1 MSTLKNEL
9 FDEILQARQ
18 RVYAVGT
25 PTPLQELCLPGV
37 KATIYAKREDLG
49 PIKAYKWRG
58 AYNCM
63 AKLTPEQRARGVV
76 AASAGNHGQ
85 GVALAAR
92 RLQCKAHIFMPRSTP
107 EVKQNAVRMHG
118 GEAVEIVL
126 TGDSY
131 DAASHAA
138 HEFAEANGL
147 TFVHPYDHLYTMGGQ
162 GTLADEVVMSGKGP
176 FDRVYLQIGGGGL
189 AAACACWFKR
199 FWPECKCIGVEGV
212 SQASMKLA
220 VESGERKT
228 LPYVD
233 VFCDGTAVRTAG
245 ELTYELCKE
254 LLDDYVTVTNEE
266 VCKAIRSLWNSIRVI
281 TEPSGSMGMAA
292 LMQDQGTL
300 ADEVVMSGKG
310 PFDRVYLQIGG
321 GGLAAACA
329 CWFKRFWPEC
339 KCIGVEGVSQASMK
353 LAVESGERKTLPY
366 VDVFCDGT
374 AVRTAGELTYE
385 LCKELLDDYVTVTN
399 EEVCKAI
406 RSLWNSIRVITE
418 PSGSMGMAALMQ
430 DWQKGN
436 IKEGEKCLVV
446 LSGANMDFAQM
457 GVVASR
463 AGVQETNRRER
474 FLQIPMQ
481 TKRGQILKYLES
493 IPHGVQLTDV
503 QYGRLAA
510 DIQYPVFGVLASDE
524 QFAEIDRVLAEK
536 GLKAKDVTNHDD
548 VRFRMISYDRG
559 RLRHPVFFVIEFP
572 ERPGAFTE
580 FMRVIGEYAHLC
592 YFNYRYSGEQVGRA
606 LVGMEFDTKED
617 RDMCREKA
625 KQLLGT
631 TIQGL
636 HELPDDVRHRVL
648 DIVSPAN

>member
-1 MSTLKNEL
+1 MTALKSMSTLKNEL

-292 LMQDQGTL
+292 LMQD
-300 ADEVVMSGKG
+300 
-310 PFDRVYLQIGG
+310 
-321 GGLAAACA
+321 
-329 CWFKRFWPEC
+329 
-339 KCIGVEGVSQASMK
+339 
-353 LAVESGERKTLPY
+353 
-366 VDVFCDGT
+366 
-374 AVRTAGELTYE
+374 
-385 LCKELLDDYVTVTN
+385 
-399 EEVCKAI
+399 
-406 RSLWNSIRVITE
+406 
-418 PSGSMGMAALMQ
+418 
-430 DWQKGN
+430 WQKGN

-510 DIQYPVFGVLASDE
+510 DIQYPVFGVLATDE

-580 FMRVIGEYAHLC
+580 FMRVTGDYAHLC
-592 YFNYRYSGEQVGRA
+592 YFNYRYSGEHVGRA

-636 HELPDDVRHRVL
+636 HELPNDVRHRVL

>member
-1 MSTLKNEL
+1 MRALKSMSTLKNEL

-25 PTPLQELCLPGV
+25 PTPLQEICLPGV

-63 AKLTPEQRARGVV
+63 AKLTPEQRSRGVV

-118 GEAVEIVL
+118 GETVEIVL

-138 HEFAEANGL
+138 HEFAEAHGL

-176 FDRVYLQIGGGGL
+176 FDRVYLQIGGGGM

-212 SQASMKLA
+212 NQASMKLA

-245 ELTYELCKE
+245 ELTYELCSE
-254 LLDDYVTVTNEE
+254 LLD
-266 VCKAIRSLWNSIRVI
+266 
-281 TEPSGSMGMAA
+281 G
-292 LMQDQGTL
+292 
-300 ADEVVMSGKG
+300 
-310 PFDRVYLQIGG
+310 
-321 GGLAAACA
+321 
-329 CWFKRFWPEC
+329 
-339 KCIGVEGVSQASMK
+339 
-353 LAVESGERKTLPY
+353 
-366 VDVFCDGT
+366 
-374 AVRTAGELTYE
+374 
-385 LCKELLDDYVTVTN
+385 YVTVTN

-430 DWQKGN
+430 DWQNGN

-463 AGVQETNRRER
+463 AGVQETNRREC

-493 IPHGVQLTDV
+493 IPQGVQLTDV
-503 QYGRLAA
+503 QYGRLAG

-524 QFAEIDRVLAEK
+524 QFAEIDRALAEK

-548 VRFRMISYDRG
+548 VRFRMISYDRS

-580 FMRVIGEYAHLC
+580 FMRVTGEYAHLC
-592 YFNYRYSGEQVGRA
+592 YFNYRYSGEHVGRA
-606 LVGMEFDTKED
+606 LVGMEFETKED

-636 HELPDDVRHRVL
+636 HELPNDVRHRVL
-648 DIVSPAN
+648 DLVSPAK

>member
-147 TFVHPYDHLYTMGGQ
+147 TFVHPYDHLYTMGG
-162 GTLADEVVMSGKGP
+162 
-176 FDRVYLQIGGGGL
+176 
-189 AAACACWFKR
+189 
-199 FWPECKCIGVEGV
+199 
-212 SQASMKLA
+212 
-220 VESGERKT
+220 
-228 LPYVD
+228 
-233 VFCDGTAVRTAG
+233 
-245 ELTYELCKE
+245 
-254 LLDDYVTVTNEE
+254 
-266 VCKAIRSLWNSIRVI
+266 
-281 TEPSGSMGMAA
+281 
-292 LMQDQGTL
+292 QGTL

>member
-147 TFVHPYDHLYTMGGQ
+147 TFVHPYDHLYTMGG
-162 GTLADEVVMSGKGP
+162 
-176 FDRVYLQIGGGGL
+176 
-189 AAACACWFKR
+189 
-199 FWPECKCIGVEGV
+199 
-212 SQASMKLA
+212 
-220 VESGERKT
+220 
-228 LPYVD
+228 
-233 VFCDGTAVRTAG
+233 
-245 ELTYELCKE
+245 
-254 LLDDYVTVTNEE
+254 
-266 VCKAIRSLWNSIRVI
+266 
-281 TEPSGSMGMAA
+281 
-292 LMQDQGTL
+292 QGTL

-592 YFNYRYSGEQVGRA
+592 YFNYRYSGEHVGRA

>member
-1 MSTLKNEL
+1 MTALKSMSTLKNEL

-25 PTPLQELCLPGV
+25 PTPLQELSLPGV

-147 TFVHPYDHLYTMGGQ
+147 TFVHPYDHLYTMGG
-162 GTLADEVVMSGKGP
+162 
-176 FDRVYLQIGGGGL
+176 
-189 AAACACWFKR
+189 
-199 FWPECKCIGVEGV
+199 
-212 SQASMKLA
+212 
-220 VESGERKT
+220 
-228 LPYVD
+228 
-233 VFCDGTAVRTAG
+233 
-245 ELTYELCKE
+245 
-254 LLDDYVTVTNEE
+254 
-266 VCKAIRSLWNSIRVI
+266 
-281 TEPSGSMGMAA
+281 
-292 LMQDQGTL
+292 QGTL

-592 YFNYRYSGEQVGRA
+592 YFNYRYSGEHVGRA